1 MIFVEILLPLAAFC
15 AGVVALVV
23 LFRSGARTRTKVLW
37 AVAIVCL
44 PLIGAFAYLLVSPSR
59 AMDFDVLDKP
69 PVNARQQ
76 MDQSYE
82 MSHRPLG

>member
-1 MIFVEILLPLAAFC
+1 VIFVEILLPLAAFC
-15 AGVVALVV
+15 AGVFALVV
-23 LFRSGARTRTKVLW
+23 LFRSGARTSTKVFW
-37 AVAIVCL
+37 TAVIVLL
-44 PLIGAFAYLLVSPSR
+44 PLLGALAYLLVSPTR

-76 MDQSYE
+76 MDQNYE